1 MPAQQRNLRKNYI
14 GIVSERL
21 EEQCAVESAIKAGH
35 PVRDYFLA
43 LLAAVLKRRR
53 QTRS

>member
-21 EEQCAVESAIKAGH
+21 AERPAIEPVARSAR
-35 PVRDYFLA
+35 PVSDYLLA
-43 LLAAVLKRRR
+43 LLAAVLKRSR
-53 QTRS
+53 QARS